1 VYAQDKRIKK
11 AGGET
16 RRRYT
21 EEFKADVVAQCQQ
34 EGISIAR
41 VALEHRL
48 NANLLR
54 RWIGERQDGGLA
66 GNVVAVIPEPRF
78 VELPAPVTTP
88 PLTEPSPATIQI
100 EIIRGTT
107 KIAIAWPTNALADS
121 ALWLREVLR

>member
-1 VYAQDKRIKK
+1 MIN
-11 AGGET
+11 
-16 RRRYT
+16 
-21 EEFKADVVAQCQQ
+21 
-34 EGISIAR
+34 S
-41 VALEHRL
+41 
-48 NANLLR
+48 NLLR

-66 GNVVAVIPEPRF
+66 GKVVADIPEPRF